1 MCCAENQSET
11 QNGWLPPSWM
21 VARVRSNLDDIP
33 VAVRSVS
40 SDIPPRGES
49 SATVANKTNPHPTTE
64 TSILANVCGMRS
76 VAKTNAESWKTKEE
90 SKQIEL

>member
-1 MCCAENQSET
+1 MT
-11 QNGWLPPSWM
+11 

-49 SATVANKTNPHPTTE
+49 SATNRRKD
-64 TSILANVCGMRS
+64 
-76 VAKTNAESWKTKEE
+76 KKKWKTRKNVRKNLLGFE
-90 SKQIEL
+90 S